1 MRQPIKVLVYPVRR
15 ATSGDWEYLL
25 LRRAPGEGGLWQ
37 GVAGGVEDGEEI
49 AEAARRELIEET
61 GLIPLAL
68 ERIDY
73 SYSFP
78 VDDDKITVYVFVAHV
93 AARQEPEISDEH
105 DKYRWCQFDEALG
118 LLHWPENVEALKRCL
133 KVVLAYGQA

>member
-1 MRQPIKVLVYPVRR
+1 MRQPIKVSVHPVRR

-25 LRRAPGEGGLWQ
+25 LRRVPSEGGFWQ
-37 GVAGGVEDGEEI
+37 VVAGGVEDGEDL

-61 GLIPLAL
+61 GIVPLAL

-73 SYSFP
+73 SYSFL
-78 VDDDKITVYVFVAHV
+78 VDDEKITVYIFVAHV
-93 AARQEPEISDEH
+93 AARQEPEISSEH

-118 LLHWPENVEALKRCL
+118 LLYWPEDVEALKRCH

>member
-1 MRQPIKVLVYPVRR
+1 MRQPTKVLVHPVRS

-25 LRRAPGEGGLWQ
+25 LQRVPSEGGFWQ
-37 GVAGGVEDGEEI
+37 VVAGGVEDGEEI

-73 SYSFP
+73 SYSFLI
-78 VDDDKITVYVFVAHV
+78 DDDKITVYVFVAHV

-105 DKYRWCQFDEALG
+105 DKYRWCRFDEALG
-118 LLHWPENVEALKRCL
+118 LLYWPEDVEALKRCHQ
-133 KVVLAYGQA
+133 VVLAYGQA